1 MSRARIALVAA
12 ACLLFVNPPVIRA
25 QEVPPV
31 ALTPNNTEIRIAV
44 RRRTLTVIV
53 VGDTMRR
60 ATVAVGGGRSFTY
73 AGTQW
78 RFGTPRGRFVIR
90 AKRTD
95 PVWIP
100 PDWHYAEVAARH
112 RLKLAR
118 LAPTGRTLRNGSRL
132 LVRDSVVGV
141 IAARDTTFLPLPVSE
156 HIIFD
161 RTLFIPPFGTLNRQ
175 LRGELGAYALDL
187 GDGYMMHGTA
197 DPSSIGSDRTHGC
210 IRLADADLL
219 WLFTY
224 VPVGVPVII
233 RD

>member
-1 MSRARIALVAA
+1 M
-12 ACLLFVNPPVIRA
+12 
-25 QEVPPV
+25 
-31 ALTPNNTEIRIAV
+31 
-44 RRRTLTVIV
+44 
-53 VGDTMRR
+53 
-60 ATVAVGGGRSFTY
+60 
-73 AGTQW
+73 
-78 RFGTPRGRFVIR
+78 
-90 AKRTD
+90 
-95 PVWIP
+95 
-100 PDWHYAEVAARH
+100 
-112 RLKLAR
+112 
-118 LAPTGRTLRNGSRL
+118 
-132 LVRDSVVGV
+132 GV